1 MLYLRS
7 RYSKRKCFF
16 YCLFMCLTGCIIY
29 MEIFCYYFNTFQWY
43 DLKCKQRDRCTKI
56 LLVADPQIIGNNEE
70 ILHYITPF
78 SIFDSDR
85 FLRQTYLQAYNFV
98 QPDVVIFLGDLMD
111 EGHRASNQEFHEYI
125 RRLFNI
131 FLGSSTSTI
140 VRYIWLPGDN
150 DIGGEDSNITPEK
163 IRRFEH
169 AFSQPNFISYKNL
182 NFFKIN
188 RLVSEIPVYKKKR
201 EFFDTEHLFI
211 GLSHVPLMFKPSL
224 FVDKVM
230 KKMRPHLMFTA
241 HEHKSMII
249 NTDAHLS
256 QDYQIS
262 PVTPD
267 NNKIFQYTLG
277 TKDMYEILI
286 PTASYRMGTNKIGYG
301 FAVIENNDL
310 QFTVLWS
317 PSRFLQLKIYFYI
330 ILCIFVYII
339 LLVLF
344 KCVSLSRCTNKIF

>member
-1 MLYLRS
+1 MLNIRS
-7 RYSKRKCFF
+7 RYSKTKCFLYF
-16 YCLFMCLTGCIIY
+16 LSTCLAGCILYI
-29 MEIFCYYFNTFQWY
+29 EIFCYYLNTFHWY
-43 DLKCKQRDRCTKI
+43 DLKCHQRDKCTKI

-70 ILHYITPF
+70 ILHFLTPF

-85 FLRQTYLQAYNFV
+85 FLRQTYIQAYNFV
-98 QPDVVIFLGDLMD
+98 QPDIIIFLGDLMD
-111 EGHRASNQEFHEYI
+111 EGHRASNKEFHQYV

-131 FLGSSTSTI
+131 FLDTSTSST
-140 VRYIWLPGDN
+140 VRHIWLPGDN

-169 AFSQPNFISYKNL
+169 AFSQPNFITYKNL

-188 RLVSEIPVYKKKR
+188 RLIADIPVYKEKR

-211 GLSHVPLMFKPSL
+211 GLSHVPLMFKPSA

-230 KKMRPHLMFTA
+230 KKMMPHLIFTA
-241 HEHKSMII
+241 HEHKCMII
-249 NTDAHLS
+249 NTDAYLN
-256 QDYQIS
+256 QDYHIS

-267 NNKIFQYTLG
+267 NNKIFEYSLG

-317 PSRFLQLKIYFYI
+317 PSRFLHLKVYFYI
-330 ILCIFVYII
+330 ILCFFVCII
-339 LLVLF
+339 LLLLF
-344 KCVSLSRCTNKIF
+344 RCVSLLRCSIRRF